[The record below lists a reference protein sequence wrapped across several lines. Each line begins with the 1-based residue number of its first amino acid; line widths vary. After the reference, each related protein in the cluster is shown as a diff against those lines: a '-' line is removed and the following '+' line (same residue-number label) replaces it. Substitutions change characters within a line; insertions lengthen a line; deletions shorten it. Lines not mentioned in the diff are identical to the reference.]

1 MLLAERIAKQIAA
14 KINQKLKD
22 QKPAKHRPLRE
33 SKFSSFSSEWSKWS
47 SYVKRHGFTFAQ
59 ALEFA
64 QAMEDYPALRKNQ
77 KECYQIISQ
86 VAESF
91 RDDLK
96 HLSSSDLADVLG
108 YTRWIL
114 VAEKL

>member
-1 MLLAERIAKQIAA
+1 MLLAERIAKQIAEE
-14 KINQKLKD
+14 IDQKLKD
-22 QKPAKHRPLRE
+22 QKPEKRRPLRE
-33 SKFSSFSSEWSKWS
+33 SKLSSLSSEWSKWS
-47 SYVKRHGFTFAQ
+47 GYVKRHDFTFAQ

-77 KECYQIISQ
+77 KECYQIISR
-86 VAESF
+86 VAKSF
-91 RDDLK
+91 GDDLK
-96 HLSSSDLADVLG
+96 HLSSSDLADVLE